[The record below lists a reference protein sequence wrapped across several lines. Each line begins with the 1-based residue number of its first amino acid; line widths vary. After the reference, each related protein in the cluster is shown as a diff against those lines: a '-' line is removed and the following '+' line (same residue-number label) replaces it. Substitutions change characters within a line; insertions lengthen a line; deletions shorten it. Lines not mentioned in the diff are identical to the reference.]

1 MRHLLILLGIAIS
14 LNSCSGDKSNRIVD
28 NLIGTWTLDSI
39 STPSGGFFANKDSKS
54 LIFKNKTDYS
64 YEWWNGDV
72 GNTFTGKFFILD
84 NPKRGLK
91 TLTCIPD
98 IQVSGKDTI
107 RIEYMNL
114 DIVNLQKNRLVLIDE
129 TKWIDRDSLPSLRF
143 NEVQIYKRKRQPKSE
158 KD

>member
-1 MRHLLILLGIAIS
+1 MRDLLILLGIATL
-14 LNSCSGDKSNRIVD
+14 LNFCSGDKSNRIVD

-39 STPSGGFFANKDSKS
+39 STPSGRLFANTDYKA

-98 IQVSGKDTI
+98 IKISGKDTI
-107 RIEYMNL
+107 RIKYMNL
-114 DIVNLQKNRLVLIDE
+114 DIVNLQKNRLMLIDE

-143 NEVQIYKRKRQPKSE
+143 NEIQIYKRKRQPKNE